1 MDTGLRWVS
10 PRDSATIT
18 RSVALSESYFFRL
31 SVQSTQSRNQSRSVP
46 RCPSRPAS
54 RGGSRHPAGR
64 SLSTSAGR
72 TPCQLLSRVFFRKFQ
87 YSGDRYLLLL
97 FAGLRMVHSRRRCNP
112 PSVAECRDVDNY
124 DIPGPHITPPPPEP
138 NILRLNCVEITGIA
152 CQRGD
157 KLNAQTAECSL
168 VYLSCLV
175 SFCAKLLP
183 R

>member
-54 RGGSRHPAGR
+54 REGSRHPAGR

-72 TPCQLLSRVFFRKFQ
+72 TPCQLLSRFFLENNF
-87 YSGDRYLLLL
+87 S
-97 FAGLRMVHSRRRCNP
+97 
-112 PSVAECRDVDNY
+112 
-124 DIPGPHITPPPPEP
+124 IPGIDICYYCLPVWGWFTH
-138 NILRLNCVEITGIA
+138 
-152 CQRGD
+152 GD
-157 KLNAQTAECSL
+157 AVTLPVSL
-168 VYLSCLV
+168 SVGMSTIMT
-175 SFCAKLLP
+175 SPAPTLP
-183 R
+183 RLRPNQTYFVLIVSR

>member
-1 MDTGLRWVS
+1 
-10 PRDSATIT
+10 
-18 RSVALSESYFFRL
+18 
-31 SVQSTQSRNQSRSVP
+31 
-46 RCPSRPAS
+46 
-54 RGGSRHPAGR
+54 
-64 SLSTSAGR
+64 
-72 TPCQLLSRVFFRKFQ
+72 
-87 YSGDRYLLLL
+87 
-97 FAGLRMVHSRRRCNP
+97 MVHSRRRCNP

-183 R
+183 RWLGRNFDNEFYWDEMGAIGFALIELFDKLIIPMHWDCGMRGSIPDANTITTLITDLKLNKYKQKVATRGSEPKRLFHWVRCKVKWVRPVPVSLHCTII